1 MIINICRASIP
12 NSPNGTRSNFSFEKS
27 NNEFQVQTPSKNET
41 QQDEEIGNIYQRNNS
56 DSKILN
62 AKYQDFEK
70 RDLSSIDVSLKQS

>member
-1 MIINICRASIP
+1 M
-12 NSPNGTRSNFSFEKS
+12 
-27 NNEFQVQTPSKNET
+27 QTPFKNET

-62 AKYQDFEK
+62 AKYRDFEK